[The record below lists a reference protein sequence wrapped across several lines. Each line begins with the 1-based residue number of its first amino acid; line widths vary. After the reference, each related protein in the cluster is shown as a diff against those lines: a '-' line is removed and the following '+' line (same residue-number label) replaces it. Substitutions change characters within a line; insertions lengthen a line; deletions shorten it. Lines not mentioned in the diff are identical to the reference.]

1 LTGVIRAIPTIG
13 DVEVRRIFYILP
25 YLTRSNQH
33 TRRSYSIFSAQ
44 LDSFAPLERTVS
56 TGVVW
61 QVKTSM
67 ICVAHRYSNNGG
79 TLLQKVEKPKMLA
92 SRKPATSSGAEPT
105 TGSEKRAN
113 NFVIVRTG

>member
-1 LTGVIRAIPTIG
+1 
-13 DVEVRRIFYILP
+13 VRRVFYILP

-67 ICVAHRYSNNGG
+67 ICLAHRYSNNGG

-105 TGSEKRAN
+105 TGSEKGQTISSLCAR
-113 NFVIVRTG
+113 VEGDST

>member
-1 LTGVIRAIPTIG
+1 
-13 DVEVRRIFYILP
+13 VRRIFYILP

-61 QVKTSM
+61 HVKASM
-67 ICVAHRYSNNGG
+67 ICLAHRYSNNGG
-79 TLLQKVEKPKMLA
+79 TLLQQVE
-92 SRKPATSSGAEPT
+92 SRRCSPQENRQRRPEQNPPQVAKKGQTILSLCARVDGDSQLL
-105 TGSEKRAN
+105 R
-113 NFVIVRTG
+113 

>member
-1 LTGVIRAIPTIG
+1 M
-13 DVEVRRIFYILP
+13 RRIFYILP
-25 YLTRSNQH
+25 YLTCSNQH
-33 TRRSYSIFSAQ
+33 TRRSYSCAQ

-67 ICVAHRYSNNGG
+67 ICLAHRYSNNGG

-105 TGSEKRAN
+105 TGSEKGQTISSLCAR
-113 NFVIVRTG
+113 VEGDST